1 MPLLKGAAGK
11 ATPRKA
17 IAYITRA
24 DKARFVAVQNLF
36 EDEDY
41 AEQFG
46 QTAARFG
53 KYTDYGER
61 KYYHFK
67 LSPDRADHADPL
79 MVHEYAKACAEKMF
93 GGCECVIATHTDT
106 QTVHAHM
113 IVNAVHPLTG
123 KKLHFND
130 ADYTRLKDMAN
141 EIGEQFGFSSLDFRM
156 KAKNKRTQDERH
168 ILLKGGTSW
177 KEELREVIEE
187 GKMLATGEEEFISHL
202 ADYGVKIARSGKDYS
217 YLHPQKSKAIRG
229 QKLGDN
235 YTKTEILNGI
245 KKFGNR
251 TGSYA
256 VGKVAEN
263 QRGTEN
269 GNGKRATQ
277 RGIGDIQREMQHLG
291 ELAEYAHLGL
301 DGERE
306 RDKER
311 QRQLREET
319 ERKRTGGSS
328 GNARDNAGQTAVQSG
343 SQSNHKERDHA
354 NSR

>member
-1 MPLLKGAAGK
+1 MPLLKGSAGK

-17 IAYITRA
+17 LAYITRN
-24 DKARFVAVQNLF
+24 DKARFVDVQNLF

-53 KYTDYGER
+53 KYTDYDER

-79 MVHEYAKACAEKMF
+79 MVQEYAKACAEKMF
-93 GGCECVIATHTDT
+93 EGCECVIATHTDT
-106 QTVHAHM
+106 QTVHAHI
-113 IVNAVHPLTG
+113 IVNAVHPITG
-123 KKLHFND
+123 RKLHFND
-130 ADYTRLKDMAN
+130 GDYTRLKDMAN
-141 EIGEQFGFSSLDFRM
+141 EIGEQFGFSSLDFR
-156 KAKNKRTQDERH
+156 KKSENNRTQDERH

-311 QRQLREET
+311 QRQFREEA
-319 ERKRTGGSS
+319 ERKRAKRSQRDTW
-328 GNARDNAGQTAVQSG
+328 DNAGRAAVQSG
-343 SQSNHKERDHA
+343 SKQDRKSVV
-354 NSR
+354 